1 MKAILENIDKT
12 LVGGITV
19 LFLAIISIIMY
30 IFDKDYMVPIW
41 MICIII
47 MISYLVC
54 IIIYA
59 ILKNNKQIQG
69 LNEGFK
75 IDGFL
80 EQNLNYILLL
90 KESKILK
97 INNIV
102 SIYVVNK
109 NKIEEF
115 VGLGLVTNIQE
126 DKRIQVK
133 LMLETTNY
141 DIDKIKKMYKDIK
154 IKTILNLD
162 NIADLI
168 NS

>member
-30 IFDKDYMVPIW
+30 IFDNDYMVPIW

-47 MISYLVC
+47 MVSYLVC

-59 ILKNNKQIQG
+59 ILKNNKQIQN
-69 LNEGFK
+69 LNGDFK

-109 NKIEEF
+109 GKIEEF

-168 NS
+168 NG